1 MLSGVLVSVS
11 AGERRCCG
19 ALPEP
24 VFRPELLFRRAWYL
38 WLMGSN
44 LALRL
49 AWTYKLSPHL
59 RRNHDTVLAF
69 TLLEARARNPQDPG
83 NP

>member
-1 MLSGVLVSVS
+1 M
-11 AGERRCCG
+11 
-19 ALPEP
+19 LPEP
-24 VFRPELLFRRAWYL
+24 VFRSELLFRRAWYL

-59 RRNHDTVLAF
+59 RHNFDTVLMF
-69 TLLEARARNPQDPG
+69 TLLEARAAARQG
-83 NP
+83 